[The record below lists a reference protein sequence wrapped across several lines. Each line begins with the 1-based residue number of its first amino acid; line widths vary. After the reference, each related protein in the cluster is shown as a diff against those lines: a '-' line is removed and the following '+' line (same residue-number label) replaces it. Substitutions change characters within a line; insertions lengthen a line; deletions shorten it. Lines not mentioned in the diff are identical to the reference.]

1 VETWI
6 SKKAKR
12 EECGK
17 SHRIRLARQ
26 LSTFPAIIITIIL
39 QYSFDCK
46 NGKKFLYFLALKNC
60 RENLVNLFC
69 VVSDNPADCCRLCVA
84 CIATLTYT
92 LNPKSPY
99 FRDSLDELKYQSPV
113 GHYRPILNDLESINF
128 TLWCMSSATA
138 NLPGHRI

>member
-1 VETWI
+1 VG
-6 SKKAKR
+6 KAI
-12 EECGK
+12 GFV
-17 SHRIRLARQ
+17 LPGNFQ
-26 LSTFPAIIITIIL
+26 LSQQLLSQLF
-39 QYSFDCK
+39 YSTHLIARTGRSF
-46 NGKKFLYFLALKNC
+46 YILALKNC

-113 GHYRPILNDLESINF
+113 GHYRPILNDLEPINF
-128 TLWCMSSATA
+128 NLWCMSSATS